1 MGKNI
6 TLFGAN
12 QGGYRAIYPRSGK
25 NEKLHSKGKKLPG
38 FGPPS
43 GTHAE
48 TKADRLDELGQAL
61 NPSQMAEILGVRAGT
76 IYCWISRGVPIPR
89 IKICGTLRFR
99 KEAIEAWI
107 LTQERERKKRNFEL

>member
-1 MGKNI
+1 MRNCTRRAKNC
-6 TLFGAN
+6 
-12 QGGYRAIYPRSGK
+12 RASALHPEPMPKPRQTGSMSLD
-25 NEKLHSKGKKLPG
+25 KL
-38 FGPPS
+38 
-43 GTHAE
+43 
-48 TKADRLDELGQAL
+48 L